1 MLENFFVDE
10 CKRRGFIYQSTD
22 IDEISKLTNNN
33 SIAAYIGF
41 DCTARSLH
49 VGHLMQIMILRI
61 LQKCGHKPI
70 ILIGGGTTKVGDP
83 SGKDEARQL
92 LSDEQIEENIKGLK
106 KSFAKFLDFEG
117 DNAAIMVNNADWL
130 DKVNYISFLRD
141 FGKYVSVNRMLS
153 MESVKSRLD
162 REQNLSFLEFNYMLL
177 QAYDFMHLCSEYNCF
192 LQIGGSDQ
200 WGNIVMGTEI
210 TGRMKGKD
218 VYGITTPLLTT
229 SSGAKMG
236 KTASGAV
243 WLDEDYLSPY
253 DYFQYWRNT
262 EDPDVV
268 KFATMFLDYTEEE
281 LEEFKNLAD
290 KDINAAKKQL
300 AHSATWFCH
309 GKEAADEA
317 LETSEEV
324 FEHGGITGLPV
335 ISLARKDLEEGAPVY
350 KLLVK
355 AGLCNSNSEARKL
368 IRGGGARLNDTKIS
382 EEYYQ
387 ITSDDFINDGKAKL
401 SYGKKNH
408 VLVEIKSS

>member
-1 MLENFFVDE
+1 MPKISFIEE
-10 CKRRGFIYQSTD
+10 CDRRGFIYQSTNP
-22 IDEISKLTNNN
+22 DEVLNLTNNY
-33 SIAAYIGF
+33 STAAYIGF

-61 LQKCGHKPI
+61 LQRAGHRPI
-70 ILIGGGTTKVGDP
+70 ILIGGGTTKIGDP

-92 LSDEQIEENIKGLK
+92 LSDEEIEKNIAGIK
-106 KSFAKFLDFEG
+106 KCLSKFLDFEG

-130 DKVNYISFLRD
+130 DEIGYIGFLRD

-153 MESVKSRLD
+153 MDSVKSRLD

-177 QAYDFMHLCSEYNCF
+177 QAYDFMHLSRQYDCR

-200 WGNIVMGTEI
+200 WGNIVMGSEI
-210 TGRMKGKD
+210 TKRVADKD

-236 KTASGAV
+236 KTASGAI

-262 EDPDVV
+262 EDMDVV
-268 KFATMFLDYTEEE
+268 KFATMFLDYSPEE
-281 LEEFKNLAD
+281 LEEFKALAS

-300 AHSATWFCH
+300 AHHCTWFCH
-309 GKEAADEA
+309 GKEEADRA
-317 LETSEEV
+317 LKTSEEV
-324 FEHGGITGLPV
+324 FEHGGTEGLPV
-335 ISLARKDLEEGAPVY
+335 INISNRDIEEGAPVY
-350 KLLVK
+350 KLFVA
-355 AGLCNSNSEARKL
+355 AGLCSSNSEARKL
-368 IRGGGARLNDTKIS
+368 IRGGGARLNDEKIS
-382 EEYYQ
+382 GEYYN
-387 ITSDDFINDGKAKL
+387 INHEDFANEAKAKL

-408 VLVEIKSS
+408 VLVAIKD